1 MVAFRKVLPV
11 LALMVMMATAASA
24 ANATFQC
31 AANAG
36 VPPLIRSEGLAEP
49 VGDLTLN
56 CNGGADPIDGV
67 GVPSFVNVQ
76 IFLSTNITSN
86 VLGSVTEALL
96 MIDDPL
102 PAVQCLGNS
111 PNTPPNQ
118 GGTRGSTGTS
128 CTANMW
134 LGQQVSGS
142 FNSIIWKG
150 IPIVP
155 PGSVGTRI
163 IRIGNIRANATGVP
177 SGSFVPGTIT
187 EYISITGATTVPVS
201 NQPQLVAFVTD
212 SLSVSISGTTG
223 KQCTGPTSSAS
234 ITFKELFPS
243 AFRKKIETLGGNPI
257 DQDAPGLNYLT
268 ESMFTNQAGVPGLG
282 KAGKAD
288 QGTRFII
295 KFKNVQNGVGISLPS
310 SVPSGSLRLVNVAG
324 AASDG
329 SGGTLTGT
337 GSVSLTS
344 GAGYAVYEVVAEGDG
359 YGDGQNGMVEDQS
372 FGITISYSWTPNIG
386 SGVPGLGTSQVSGGY
401 GPISATTTMSA
412 TAPEPR
418 FKEKMVEGDM
428 LTISAC
434 RTILLWPYITNQLGF
449 DTGIVISNTSSDPL
463 SGGSARQQQGA
474 CTLYYYGGTTGGG
487 AAPSSQTSQVIPTG
501 QQMTF
506 TLSGG
511 GTYGAPGAPGF
522 QGYMF
527 AICDFQFA
535 HGYAFVTKMGAV
547 DIAHGYLALV
557 VPDRTRYAQ
566 AFSNGAD
573 MNHGEQLGY

>member
-11 LALMVMMATAASA
+11 LALVVMMAAVASA
-24 ANATFQC
+24 QNATFQC

-56 CNGGADPIDGV
+56 CTGGTNTNPL
-67 GVPSFVNVQ
+67 FVNVQ
-76 IFLSTNITSN
+76 IFLSTNVTSN
-86 VLGSVTEALL
+86 VLGSNVEALL
-96 MIDDPL
+96 MIDDPI
-102 PAVQCLGNS
+102 PAAQCLGAS

-118 GGTRGSTGTS
+118 MGSSPSTE

-134 LGQQVSGS
+134 LGQSVSGS
-142 FNSIIWKG
+142 PGSVIWKG

-163 IRIGNIRANATGVP
+163 IRISNVRANATGVP
-177 SGSFVPGTIT
+177 SGSYVPGTIT
-187 EYISITGATTVPVS
+187 EYISITGSTSVPVA
-201 NQPQLVAFVTD
+201 NQPQTIAFVQD

-234 ITFKELFPS
+234 IKFTELFPS
-243 AFRKKIETLGGNPI
+243 AFRKKIENGDGEVEQST
-257 DQDAPGLNYLT
+257 PGLNYVT
-268 ESMFTNQAGVPGLG
+268 ESMFTNEAGVPGLG
-282 KAGKAD
+282 KAGKAN
-288 QGTRFII
+288 QGTRFIV
-295 KFKNVQNGVGISLPS
+295 KFKNVQNGVGVN
-310 SVPSGSLRLVNVAG
+310 VPNAVKSGTLYAVLVAG

-329 SGGTLTGT
+329 SGSASVGIWPPDTSGTS
-337 GSVSLTS
+337 SVSLTS
-344 GAGYAVYEVVAEGDG
+344 GAGFVVYEVMGVGAGV
-359 YGDGQNGMVEDQS
+359 NGLVEDQAFS
-372 FGITISYSWTPNIG
+372 ITIGYSWTPNIG
-386 SGVPGLGTSQVSGGY
+386 SNVPGLGTSQVAGGY
-401 GPISATTTMSA
+401 GPISATITMSA

-418 FKEKMVEGDM
+418 FKEKFTEGDM

-434 RTILLWPYITNQLGF
+434 RTILLFPYITNQIGF
-449 DTGIVISNTSSDPL
+449 DTGIVVANTSSDPL
-463 SGGSARQQQGA
+463 SGNSARQQQGA

-487 AAPSSQTSQVIPTG
+487 AAPAAQTTQVIPTG
-501 QQMTF
+501 MQLVF

-557 VPDRTRYAQ
+557 VPDRSRIAQ
-566 AFSNGAD
+566 HSSYQAD
-573 MNHGEQLGY
+573 ANQGEQLGY

>member
-11 LALMVMMATAASA
+11 LALVVMMATAASA

-56 CNGGADPIDGV
+56 CTGGADDGV
-67 GVPSFVNVQ
+67 ATFVNVQ
-76 IFLSTNITSN
+76 IFLSTNVTSN
-86 VLGSVTEALL
+86 ILSSGLTEALL
-96 MIDDPL
+96 MIDDPI
-102 PAVQCLGNS
+102 PAAQCVGNS

-118 GGTRGSTGTS
+118 LGSPAS

-142 FNSIIWKG
+142 YNSVIWKG

-155 PGSVGTRI
+155 PGSVGTRV
-163 IRIGNIRANATGVP
+163 IRITNLRANATGVP
-177 SGSFVPGTIT
+177 SGSYVPGTIT
-187 EYISITGATTVPVS
+187 EYISITGSTTVPVS

-223 KQCTGPTSSAS
+223 KQCTGPTSTAS

-243 AFRKKIETLGGNPI
+243 AFRKKIETDNSAGLAAI
-257 DQDAPGLNYLT
+257 EQSAPGINYVT
-268 ESMFTNQAGVPGLG
+268 ESIFTNTALLG
-282 KAGKAD
+282 AAGKAD
-288 QGTRFII
+288 NGTRFIV
-295 KFKNVQNGVGISLPS
+295 KFKNVQAGVGISLPA
-310 SVPSGSLRLVNVAG
+310 SVTSGSLRLVNVSG

-337 GSVSLTS
+337 GAVSLS
-344 GAGYAVYEVVAEGDG
+344 GGAGYAVYEVVGTG
-359 YGDGQNGMVEDQS
+359 TGTNGMVEDQS
-372 FGITISYSWTPNIG
+372 FGITITYSWTPNIG
-386 SGVPGLGTSQVSGGY
+386 SGVPGLGTSQVSGNY

-412 TAPEPR
+412 AAPEPR
-418 FKEKMVEGDM
+418 FKEKWVEGDM

-434 RTILLWPYITNQLGF
+434 RTILLFPYLTNQIGF
-449 DTGIVISNTSSDPL
+449 DTGVVIANTSSDPL
-463 SGGSARQQQGA
+463 AGGSARMQQGA
-474 CTLYYYGGTTGGG
+474 CTLHYYGGTTGGG
-487 AAPSSQTSQVIPTG
+487 AAPAAQTSQVIPTG
-501 QQMTF
+501 QQLTF

-511 GTYGAPGAPGF
+511 GNYGAPGAPGF

-527 AICDFQFA
+527 AICNFQFA
-535 HGYAFVTKMGAV
+535 HGYAFVTRMGAV

-557 VPDRTRYAQ
+557 VPDRDRLAQ
-566 AFSNGAD
+566 PFSNSLV
-573 MNHGEQLGY
+573 NEGEQLGY

>member
-11 LALMVMMATAASA
+11 LALVVMMAAVASA
-24 ANATFQC
+24 ANSTFQC
-31 AANAG
+31 NANAG

-56 CNGGADPIDGV
+56 CTGGEDNAAA
-67 GVPSFVNVQ
+67 SFVNVQ

-96 MIDDPL
+96 MIDDPQ
-102 PAVQCLGNS
+102 PGAQCLKDS
-111 PNTPPNQ
+111 PNTPTNQ
-118 GGTRGSTGTS
+118 FGTS
-128 CTANMW
+128 PNNSCIANMFR
-134 LGQQVSGS
+134 GQQVTGS
-142 FNSIIWKG
+142 PNSIIWRG
-150 IPIVP
+150 VPIIP

-163 IRIGNIRANATGVP
+163 IRVTNIRANATGVP
-177 SGSFVPGTIT
+177 TGSFVPGTIT
-187 EYISITGATTVPVS
+187 EYISITGSTTVPVA
-201 NQPQLVAFVTD
+201 NQPQMVAFVQD
-212 SLSVSISGTTG
+212 SLNVTISGTTG
-223 KQCTGPTSSAS
+223 KQCTGPTSSAT
-234 ITFKELFPS
+234 ITFAEKFPS
-243 AFRKKIETLGGNPI
+243 AFRKKISTNDADSAGVLAPI
-257 DQDAPGLNYLT
+257 EQNTPGLNYVT
-268 ESMFTNQAGVPGLG
+268 ESIFTNETGVPGLG
-282 KAGKAD
+282 VAGKAD
-288 QGTRFII
+288 QGTRFIV
-295 KFKNVQNGVGISLPS
+295 KFKNVQNGV
-310 SVPSGSLRLVNVAG
+310 SVTVPARVQSGTMWVAYVAS

-329 SGGTLTGT
+329 SGGTPATSNST
-337 GSVSLTS
+337 VTVSLSS
-344 GAGYAVYEVVAEGDG
+344 GAGYVVYEVVGTG
-359 YGDGQNGMVEDQS
+359 YGINGLVEDQS
-372 FGITISYSWTPNIG
+372 FAIPLTYSWTPNIG
-386 SGVPGLGTSQVSGGY
+386 SGIPGLGASQVAGNY

-418 FKEKMVEGDM
+418 FKEKWVEGDAIV
-428 LTISAC
+428 ISAC
-434 RTILLWPYITNQLGF
+434 RTILLWPYITNQIGF

-463 SGGSARQQQGA
+463 SGNSARQQQGA

-487 AAPSSQTSQVIPTG
+487 AAPSAQTTQIIPTG

-566 AFSNGAD
+566 AFPNGAQ
-573 MNHGEQLGY
+573 MNEGEQLGY